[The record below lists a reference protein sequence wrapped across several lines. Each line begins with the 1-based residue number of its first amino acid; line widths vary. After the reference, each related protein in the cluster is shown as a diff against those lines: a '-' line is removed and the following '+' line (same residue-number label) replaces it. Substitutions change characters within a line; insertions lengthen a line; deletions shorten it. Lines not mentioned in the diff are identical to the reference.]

1 MKTAYVLAVLAT
13 VIVMTDALL
22 FSRKVRS
29 PTETGLDIPQ
39 RVLGKYPRLFN
50 AGMNFAL
57 QWGN

>member
-29 PTETGLDIPQ
+29 PKETGLEILLKA
-39 RVLGKYPRLFN
+39 LGKYPRLFN
-50 AGMNFAL
+50 ASMNFTHK
-57 QWGN
+57 WGS